1 MGLKALFITPYELK
15 QKSIIDGNTDADK
28 LVHQI
33 EVAQDMHIQNY
44 LGGRL
49 YDKLQ
54 QLKIDGLLEDDSPD
68 SDYKELTNEYI
79 KPMLIWFTQL
89 EYLPFAMFK
98 ISNGGINKHRGQE
111 SDTVDFRD
119 VDRMQSKITDR
130 AEFYTKRF
138 LDYICFNSQKFPEYN
153 NNSNGDMY
161 PDKDADSFSTFVL

>member
-1 MGLKALFITPYELK
+1 MKALFITIADLK
-15 QKSIIDGNTDADK
+15 AKSIIDGNTDADK
-28 LVHQI
+28 LIHQI

-54 QLKIDGLLEDDSPD
+54 DLIISGDIDLPAN
-68 SDYKELTNEYI
+68 SDYKALRDSYI

-98 ISNGGINKHRGQE
+98 IDNGGINKHRGQE

-138 LDYICFNSQKFPEYN
+138 LDYICFNTQKFPEYN

-161 PDKDADSFSTFVL
+161 PDKDADSFSSFVL

>member
-1 MGLKALFITPYELK
+1 MKALLISIADLKA
-15 QKSIIDGNTDADK
+15 KSIIDGNTDADK
-28 LVHQI
+28 LIHKI

-44 LGGRL
+44 LGGKL

-54 QLKIDGLLEDDSPD
+54 DLILSGDIDLPAN
-68 SDYKELTNEYI
+68 SDYKALRDDYI

-98 ISNGGINKHRGQE
+98 IDNGGINRHRGQE

-138 LDYICFNSQKFPEYN
+138 IDYICFNSQKFPEYN

-161 PDKDADSFSTFVL
+161 PDKDADSFSSFVL

>member
-1 MGLKALFITPYELK
+1 MKALFISIADLK
-15 QKSIIDGNTDADK
+15 AKSIIDGNTDADK
-28 LVHQI
+28 LIHQI

-49 YDKLQ
+49 YEKLQ
-54 QLKIDGLLEDDSPD
+54 DLILSGEIDDVDN
-68 SDYKELTNEYI
+68 SDYKALRDDYI

-98 ISNGGINKHRGQE
+98 IDNGGINRHRGQE

-161 PDKDADSFSTFVL
+161 PDKDADSFSSFVL

>member
-1 MGLKALFITPYELK
+1 MKALFISIADLK
-15 QKSIIDGNTDADK
+15 AKSIIDGNTDADK
-28 LVHQI
+28 IIHQI

-44 LGGRL
+44 LGGKL

-54 QLKIDGLLEDDSPD
+54 DLILSGDIDNVAN
-68 SDYKELTNEYI
+68 SDYKDLRDDYI

-98 ISNGGINKHRGQE
+98 ISNGGINKHRAQE

-138 LDYICFNSQKFPEYN
+138 LDYICFNSNKFPEYN
-153 NNSNGDMY
+153 SNSNGDMY
-161 PDKDADSFSTFVL
+161 PDKDANSFSSFVL

>member
-1 MGLKALFITPYELK
+1 MSQKALFITIEHLK
-15 QKSIIDGNTDADK
+15 AKSIIDGNTDADK
-28 LVHQI
+28 LIHQI

-44 LGGRL
+44 LGGSL
-49 YDKLQ
+49 YNKLQ
-54 QLKIDGLLEDDSPD
+54 ALILSGDIDLVAN
-68 SDYKELTNEYI
+68 SDYKDLRDDYI
-79 KPMLIWFTQL
+79 RPMLIWFTQL

-98 ISNGGINKHRGQE
+98 IDNGGINKHRGQE

-138 LDYICFNSQKFPEYN
+138 LDYICFNTQKFPEYN

-161 PDKDADSFSTFVL
+161 PDKDADNFSSFVL

>member
-1 MGLKALFITPYELK
+1 MKALFISIADLK
-15 QKSIIDGNTDADK
+15 AKSIIDGNTDADK
-28 LVHQI
+28 LIHQI

-44 LGGRL
+44 LGGKL

-54 QLKIDGLLEDDSPD
+54 DLILSGDIDLPAN
-68 SDYKELTNEYI
+68 SDYKDLRDDYI

-98 ISNGGINKHRGQE
+98 IDNGGINRHRGQE

-119 VDRMQSKITDR
+119 VYRMQSKITDR

-161 PDKDADSFSTFVL
+161 PDKDADSFSSFVL

>member
-1 MGLKALFITPYELK
+1 MKALFISIADLK
-15 QKSIIDGNTDADK
+15 AKSIIDGNTDADK
-28 LVHQI
+28 LIHQI

-44 LGGRL
+44 LGGNL

-54 QLKIDGLLEDDSPD
+54 DLIISGDIDLPAN
-68 SDYKELTNEYI
+68 SDYKALRDSYI
-79 KPMLIWFTQL
+79 KPMLILFTQL

-98 ISNGGINKHRGQE
+98 IDNGGINKHRGQE

-161 PDKDADSFSTFVL
+161 PDKDANSFSSFVL

>member
-1 MGLKALFITPYELK
+1 MKALFISIADLK
-15 QKSIIDGNTDADK
+15 AKSIIDGNTDADK
-28 LVHQI
+28 LIHQI

-54 QLKIDGLLEDDSPD
+54 DLILSGDIDLPVN
-68 SDYKELTNEYI
+68 SDYKALRDDYI

-98 ISNGGINKHRGQE
+98 IDNGGINRHRGQE

-161 PDKDADSFSTFVL
+161 PDKDADSFSSFVL

>member
-1 MGLKALFITPYELK
+1 MKALFISIADLK
-15 QKSIIDGNTDADK
+15 AKSIIDGNTDADK
-28 LVHQI
+28 LIHQI

-54 QLKIDGLLEDDSPD
+54 DLILSGDIDLPAN
-68 SDYKELTNEYI
+68 SDYKDLRDDYI

-98 ISNGGINKHRGQE
+98 IDNGGINRHRGQE

-138 LDYICFNSQKFPEYN
+138 LDYICFNTQKFPEYN

-161 PDKDADSFSTFVL
+161 PDKDADSFSSFVL

>member
-1 MGLKALFITPYELK
+1 MKALFISIADLK
-15 QKSIIDGNTDADK
+15 AKSIIDGNTDADK
-28 LVHQI
+28 LIHQI

-44 LGGRL
+44 LGGNL

-54 QLKIDGLLEDDSPD
+54 ELILSGDIDLPAN
-68 SDYKELTNEYI
+68 SDYKALRDSYI

-98 ISNGGINKHRGQE
+98 IDNGGINKHRGQE

-161 PDKDADSFSTFVL
+161 PDKDANSFSSFVL